1 MSKCTAPVRGH
12 RTPRARAACPACGGY
27 RSFSSS
33 PTYSAVYKPP
43 PASSSGTFVSAVGD
57 IQTVATKSGET
68 ASAAKPPLDKGTAL
82 GLAGIAAVLIGI
94 VALVVAVFWP
104 DQQEAAPTATKK
116 TWDAPSQGFLDA
128 LALAGVT
135 PADETSAENFVAA
148 GNSLCERF
156 AQPQANKEDLATVV
170 RDSSKGQLN
179 QAQAEAMVEAA
190 NRNLCPAA
198 VVPATAPLPVR
209 VPNAPNVPNVPN
221 PPNIS
226 NGGGGGG
233 GNGGESRFC
242 RKRRWC

>member
-1 MSKCTAPVRGH
+1 V
-12 RTPRARAACPACGGY
+12 
-27 RSFSSS
+27 
-33 PTYSAVYKPP
+33 
-43 PASSSGTFVSAVGD
+43 
-57 IQTVATKSGET
+57 
-68 ASAAKPPLDKGTAL
+68 SAAKPPLDKETAL
-82 GLAGIAAVLIGI
+82 GLAGIAAVLVGI
-94 VALVVAVFWP
+94 VTVLVAVFWP
-104 DQQEAAPTATKK
+104 GGQSAAPTAIKK

-128 LALAGVT
+128 LALAGVA
-135 PADETSAENFVAA
+135 PADEASAENYVAT

-156 AQPQANKEDLATVV
+156 SQPQANKEDIATVV

-209 VPNAPNVPNVPN
+209 VPIPPSVPNVPNVPN

-233 GNGGESRFC
+233 NGGETRFC
-242 RKRRWC
+242 RKRWWC